1 MGRLTACM
9 SAIRQI
15 KPTDFFTRHPVFRYD
30 EFVGTHAEGGGRSR
44 QTSASVLKQHVAA
57 GRLLHLRRGLYA
69 SVPRGA
75 DPGSHAVDP
84 YLVATQLAEDAV
96 VAWHAALQFHGRAY
110 SVWSRF
116 HYTTRARQRRFVFRD
131 LEFVPV
137 QAPVALRD
145 RADLG
150 GGVAEH
156 RHAGGIARVTTLER
170 TLVDVL
176 DAPERCGGWEEV
188 WRSLEMIEYFDLD
201 AVLSYTR
208 LLGSALT
215 AARVGF
221 FLEQHRESLMV
232 ETQYLTALSKLAPA
246 QPRYLDS
253 RREPGKLVKDWNLV
267 VPERVLSRSWAVVR

>member
-1 MGRLTACM
+1 M
-9 SAIRQI
+9 STIRQV
-15 KPTDFFTRHPVFRYD
+15 KPSDFFAGHPVFRYE
-30 EFVGTHAEGGGRSR
+30 EFVAAHAGQGSRSR

-69 SVPRGA
+69 TVPRGVDA
-75 DPGSHAVDP
+75 ESHPIDP
-84 YLVATQLAEDAV
+84 YLVATQLADDAI

-116 HYTTRARQRRFVFRD
+116 HYLTHTRQRRFVFRA

-137 QAPVALRD
+137 QAPISLRD

-150 GGVAEH
+150 GGVVEH
-156 RHAGGIARVTTLER
+156 HHAGGVARVTTLER

-176 DAPERCGGWEEV
+176 DAPDRCGGWEEA

-208 LLGSALT
+208 LIGSALT

-221 FLEQHRESLMV
+221 FLEQNRASLMV
-232 ETQYLTALSKLAPA
+232 ESQHLRALRELAPA
-246 QPRYLDS
+246 QPRYLDA
-253 RREPGKLVKDWNLV
+253 RREPGRLVKDWNLV
-267 VPERVLSRSWAVVR
+267 VPERVLTRSWAEVR